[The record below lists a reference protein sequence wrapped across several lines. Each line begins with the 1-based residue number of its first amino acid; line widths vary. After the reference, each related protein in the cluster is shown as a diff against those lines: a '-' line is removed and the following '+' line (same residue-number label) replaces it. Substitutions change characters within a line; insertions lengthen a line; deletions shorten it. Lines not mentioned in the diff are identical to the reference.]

1 MIRRPPRS
9 TRTDTLFPYTTL
21 FRSQAA
27 HGPVDARVRMRAVGV
42 GEALGLIADRIGHAG
57 RAEDAVADEALP
69 ALPADRRDQFAGNH
83 VEDLVVGIAAAE
95 AGGRLAVAQRAH
107 HLRAAAAGARPGP
120 QGPP

>member
-42 GEALGLIADRIGHAG
+42 GEALGLVADRIGHAG
-57 RAEDAVADEALP
+57 RAEDAVADEAPP
-69 ALPADRRDQFAGNH
+69 ALSADRRDQFAGNP
-83 VEDLVVGIAAAE
+83 VEEFVVGIAVAE
-95 AGGRLAVAQRAH
+95 AGGRPHMAKRPHPPRAPP
-107 HLRAAAAGARPGP
+107 AGARAPHTRHP
-120 QGPP
+120 